1 MGNVI
6 SKLKY
11 PISDEN
17 EELNIKD
24 NDNFDNYDKSKI
36 SVWDT
41 INITDISYLF
51 EMNDD
56 NK

>member
-1 MGNVI
+1 MGNVL

-17 EELNIKD
+17 EELDIKH
-24 NDNFDNYDKSKI
+24 NDNYDKSKI
-36 SVWDT
+36 SVCDT
-41 INITDISYLF
+41 INIKDLSYIF
-51 EMNDD
+51 ETNDD